1 LSSASV
7 IAVAFLGVGCSGLG
21 YWFWYAA
28 LERIEAT
35 QVAAFLYVEPL
46 ITLLAAVALL
56 GETVAV
62 STILGGVLV
71 LIGVLTVQGAQSD
84 ERADPALV
92 PGGQVPSR
100 AEGGSP

>member
-1 LSSASV
+1 
-7 IAVAFLGVGCSGLG
+7 
-21 YWFWYAA
+21 
-28 LERIEAT
+28 
-35 QVAAFLYVEPL
+35 VAAFLYVEPL

-71 LIGVLTVQGAQSD
+71 LIGVLTVQSAQSD